1 MSTTIYYFS
10 GTGNS
15 LTNARNIA
23 EGLADAEVVS
33 IPHALSP
40 GPQGTVPEPGSQSTS
55 RRIGFVFPTYAYG
68 LPRIVEEFIE
78 KAELPADAYYFAV
91 ASNCGIPGPV
101 LRRLARLLRKNG
113 CRLHAGFSVLDESS
127 SLINDPERDGIQ
139 RMMISLNR
147 GQFPEKSI
155 DRMDEIIRT
164 IEAEEEHR
172 AETSNRLTNFIG
184 SLLNRMASSSF
195 PTMAKNFW
203 VTDVCSGCGKC
214 VKLCP
219 RGNIRIEN
227 GRPVWGDDCEMCHAC
242 IQWCDREAVQYSGL
256 TEEKPRY
263 RNPSV
268 TLSDMILQ

>member
-15 LTNARNIA
+15 LTNARRIA
-23 EGLADAEVVS
+23 EGLADAEVIS
-33 IPHALSP
+33 IPHALSLNSEDTIPAP
-40 GPQGTVPEPGSQSTS
+40 GTS
-55 RRIGFVFPTYAYG
+55 SDTRRIGFVFPTYAYG
-68 LPRIVEEFIE
+68 LPRMVREFVQ
-78 KAELPADAYYFAV
+78 KTELPKNAYYFAV

-101 LRRLARLLRKNG
+101 LRQLVRLLRKNG

-127 SLINDPERDGIQ
+127 SLINDPDNDGIQ
-139 RMMISLNR
+139 KMMISMNK
-147 GQFPEKSI
+147 GQFPAKSG

-172 AETSNRLTNFIG
+172 AETSNRITNFFG

-203 VTDVCSGCGKC
+203 VTDDCTGCGTC
-214 VKLCP
+214 VKFCP
-219 RGNIRIEN
+219 RNNIRMEN

-242 IQWCDREAVQYSGL
+242 IQWCPREAVQYAEL
-256 TEEKPRY
+256 TKEKPRY
-263 RNPSV
+263 RNPEV
-268 TLSDMILQ
+268 QWGDMILQ